1 MILGPAKHEKEARIG
16 RISNVF
22 RIVRLLP
29 GGRRHN
35 MFNFRDNKSK
45 RVVVWIVVVLLVAAM
60 VIPLL
65 GGIFGMF

>member
-1 MILGPAKHEKEARIG
+1 
-16 RISNVF
+16 
-22 RIVRLLP
+22 
-29 GGRRHN
+29 